1 MERYGFFGGSF
12 NPVTNAHIDIARKI
26 LKTYKLD
33 KIIFIPMGNSYEKS
47 GLIDENDRY
56 NMLDIVVK
64 KYKQLEVSNIELNKE
79 KLTTLEAFKL
89 IEKKYQHIEK
99 YFILGGDNLY
109 KIISSKDSK
118 ELINNYK
125 YIIIQR
131 GKEDLKTSLN
141 TNEILTKKKENFY
154 IMENE
159 TYKNVSSSNIRK
171 KIANNETTKLNIDK
185 DVLEYINKKNLYS
198 CT

>member
-159 TYKNVSSSNIRK
+159 TYKNVSSSNIK
-171 KIANNETTKLNIDK
+171 YFSI
-185 DVLEYINKKNLYS
+185 
-198 CT
+198 C